1 MSTIKIG
8 YTQVYT
14 GDGKGKTTA
23 AMGLAFRAAGN
34 EMNVKIIQFLKGTK
48 TGELQAISKFDNIE
62 LFRFQT
68 TTKFTW
74 DLNEEELIKYKEE
87 TREAYYFAQKCSREA
102 NCDVLILDE
111 IMGAIHGGFVS
122 EEEVCDLIKNKN
134 SNIELILTGRNALES
149 IINLADLVTEMKPI
163 KHYMDKGVNARRGIE
178 F

>member
-1 MSTIKIG
+1 MKKA

-34 EMNVKIIQFLKGTK
+34 GFSVKIIQFLKGMK
-48 TGELQAISKFDNIE
+48 TGELIAFEKFDNIE

-74 DLNEEELIKYKEE
+74 DLNKEELLKYREE
-87 TREAYYFAQKCSREA
+87 TREAYYFAKKCILEN
-102 NCDVLILDE
+102 NCDILILDE
-111 IMGAIHGGFVS
+111 VIGAIHGGFITID
-122 EEEVCDLIKNKN
+122 EVCDLIKNKN
-134 SNIELILTGRNALES
+134 SGMELILTGRNAPRE

-163 KHYMDKGVNARRGIE
+163 KHYMDKGVNARLGIE